1 MGSFSEYFTFKLG
14 LCVMCKYKYGGKF
27 EDQITKKS
35 LKPDIV
41 SGGIFTNTGKR
52 HVFQNNHAGHTRKA
66 LAEG

>member
-1 MGSFSEYFTFKLG
+1 
-14 LCVMCKYKYGGKF
+14 MCKYKYGGKF